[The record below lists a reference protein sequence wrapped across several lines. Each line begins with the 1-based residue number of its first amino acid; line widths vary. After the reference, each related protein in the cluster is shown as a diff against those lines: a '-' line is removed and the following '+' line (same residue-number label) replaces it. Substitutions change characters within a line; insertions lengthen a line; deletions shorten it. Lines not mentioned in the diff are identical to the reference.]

1 MQAYRHTQIGWALVV
16 IVTLALV
23 VAVLV
28 IVRSDLTSGLTMAL
42 IAVAIFALFGTMTVE
57 LDDTHLRLWFGI
69 GTFRKKIGFNEIRA
83 FHPVRNRWYHGWG
96 IRWFPGGWLYNVSGL
111 SAVELLLHTGTRIRV
126 GTDEPEVLVAR
137 LQHVVGR
144 RPPLTTAEIQ
154 AQRRRARR
162 SVIVFVFMLLAI
174 PLAAAIPTFYVFTRP
189 PRVIVSQQGF
199 SVRSGAYSREIP
211 LDRITNVSLEQSLP
225 KVLRRTNGFSFRGTM
240 RGRFRLAEMGDGH
253 LFLELGT
260 PPYVMV
266 RTKTDYVIVNFREP
280 SRTRQLYADLAAR
293 MPNL

>member
-1 MQAYRHTQIGWALVV
+1 MQAYRHTQIGWGLVV
-16 IVTLALV
+16 IVTLALM

-28 IVRSDLTSGLTMAL
+28 MVRSDLTRGLTMAL

-69 GTFRKKIGFNEIRA
+69 GTFRKKVGFNEIRA

-154 AQRRRARR
+154 AQRQRARR
-162 SVIVFVFMLLAI
+162 SVIVFVFVLLAI

-199 SVRSGAYSREIP
+199 SVRSGAY
-211 LDRITNVSLEQSLP
+211 
-225 KVLRRTNGFSFRGTM
+225 
-240 RGRFRLAEMGDGH
+240 
-253 LFLELGT
+253 
-260 PPYVMV
+260 
-266 RTKTDYVIVNFREP
+266 
-280 SRTRQLYADLAAR
+280 R
-293 MPNL
+293 MMPGS